1 MYQILKIHF
10 EIGVFISR
18 PQRWF
23 KRADLVLP
31 VRRVSSSFELKTDRS
46 EHKSTHTVS
55 THRCEAKVMG
65 CIAWLA
71 LWSWIGAVVY
81 GIVAYLAADILF
93 PWSPQYS
100 EREQFETMLSINKR
114 LATVRDYGLMLNRTR
129 NIPAPIDGLGHA
141 WWPFILSVGMILT
154 CLSLCIVPP
163 QRKITL
169 DRELDRWWVEITRWG
184 YAEYCFRCDWTKYGK
199 SKMESGG
206 KISNTYLDM
215 SPENHSFS
223 LKGCGVTKKKEAID
237 KDHANDNNAS
247 YKNENEAII
256 KK

>member
-1 MYQILKIHF
+1 
-10 EIGVFISR
+10 
-18 PQRWF
+18 
-23 KRADLVLP
+23 
-31 VRRVSSSFELKTDRS
+31 
-46 EHKSTHTVS
+46 
-55 THRCEAKVMG
+55 MG

-141 WWPFILSVGMILT
+141 WWPFILSVGIILT